1 MTRRRRQNFFIQ
13 IPRGGWCRAPWR
25 RRLFFCF
32 NFSLGQAPS
41 DRQGA
46 LTFCGDLPKPTE
58 KQGGSNS
65 LRKVWDRSYEGTLG
79 FARPLSK
86 RDDKFKVDSGQIT
99 RVPSAP
105 KFTDHAPKILILQ
118 IARIPSPKEVR
129 SHIGSGL

>member
-1 MTRRRRQNFFIQ
+1 MPGALAQAAFFS
-13 IPRGGWCRAPWR
+13 
-25 RRLFFCF
+25 

-99 RVPSAP
+99 RAPSAP

-129 SHIGSGL
+129 SHIGPRVYKVGYLSESSMFDLMHCK